1 MDPVTD
7 AAIFTRHW
15 GAVPG
20 EAPGESVFGAG
31 GLFGWHDSTMQGNG
45 SSRCVEVVVT
55 GPVGEQLVGIVSTL
69 VNERII
75 ACAQVV
81 PQVRSIFRWDGAVAD
96 EPESRA
102 HLHTVEH
109 LVPKLTRRV
118 RDMHPYDV
126 PCVIAMPLVGGDE
139 EYLAWIVEE
148 TTGP

>member
-1 MDPVTD
+1 MM
-7 AAIFTRHW
+7 
-15 GAVPG
+15 PG
-20 EAPGESVFGAG
+20 G
-31 GLFGWHDSTMQGNG
+31 GDNVALSSSCPHPSGTWHDSGMQG
-45 SSRCVEVVVT
+45 SESTQCVEVVLT

-75 ACAQVV
+75 ACGQIV

-102 HLHTVEH
+102 HLHTVAH

-126 PCVIAMPLVGGDE
+126 PCVIAMPLVDGDP
-139 EYLAWIVEE
+139 EYLAWLVEE

>member
-1 MDPVTD
+1 
-7 AAIFTRHW
+7 
-15 GAVPG
+15 
-20 EAPGESVFGAG
+20 
-31 GLFGWHDSTMQGNG
+31 MQGDG

-75 ACAQVV
+75 ACGQIV

-126 PCVIAMPLVGGDE
+126 PCVIAIPLVSGDD